1 MQSEK
6 TPIPGHIV
14 VIDDDR
20 FVRDLTMD
28 TIEYGVNRKVTAFE
42 SGLKAWQYI
51 SDHPKDVNV
60 IIADANIP
68 DMDGLELL
76 SELKSAHPE
85 IAVILTTS
93 NPLFEQKACALG
105 ADAFLLKPFCIDDLF
120 VLVKQF
126 ILDEKDKEAEKIRLF
141 PNNNEKDQAAIQ

>member
-1 MQSEK
+1 MQSEQI
-6 TPIPGHIV
+6 PIPGHIV

-42 SGLKAWQYI
+42 SGLDAWQYVL
-51 SDHPKDVNV
+51 DHPKEVNV

-76 SELKSAHPE
+76 TELKSTHPE
-85 IAVILTTS
+85 IAIILTTS
-93 NPLFEQKACALG
+93 NPHIEQKACRLG

-120 VLVKQF
+120 LLVKQF
-126 ILDEKDKEAEKIRLF
+126 ILDDKDKEPEKIRLF
-141 PNNNEKDQAAIQ
+141 PKTNEKDQAAIQ